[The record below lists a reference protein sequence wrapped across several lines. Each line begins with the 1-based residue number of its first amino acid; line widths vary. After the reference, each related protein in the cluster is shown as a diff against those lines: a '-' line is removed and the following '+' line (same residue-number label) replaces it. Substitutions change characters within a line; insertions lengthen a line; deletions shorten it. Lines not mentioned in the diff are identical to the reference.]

1 MVRYALRAARFRH
14 YVREMNPANDA
25 IEEARR
31 AGFDIDLLDTNL
43 ALTPEE
49 RWRQHDTALEF
60 VLELEEA
67 RIARDAKFQPPAA
80 AAD

>member
-1 MVRYALRAARFRH
+1 MS
-14 YVREMNPANDA
+14 PAQDA

-31 AGFDIDLLDTNL
+31 AGFDVDLLDTNL

-60 VLELEEA
+60 VLELEQA
-67 RIARDAKFQPPAA
+67 RIVRDAKLHPDPSAA
-80 AAD
+80 R